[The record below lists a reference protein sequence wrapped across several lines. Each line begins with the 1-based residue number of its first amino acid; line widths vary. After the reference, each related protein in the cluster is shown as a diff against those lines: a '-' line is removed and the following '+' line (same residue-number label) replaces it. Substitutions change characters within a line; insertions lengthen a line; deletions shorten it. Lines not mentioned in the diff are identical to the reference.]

1 MYSVISCLTICHY
14 LKITRLFWD
23 LLALMFSSYRLRCAS
38 ACLPEERF
46 VTAYLN
52 GEARLLMLVVDAT
65 TSESQNEA
73 NMDGKNMI
81 LLAFRVIFSFQPVIR
96 LAPGCLPSNQSSSLG
111 RSPGNG
117 FAWWHSL
124 VTSATWPPKR
134 PKCEGCLWM
143 LKWKYMEPLWQK
155 QT

>member
-1 MYSVISCLTICHY
+1 
-14 LKITRLFWD
+14 
-23 LLALMFSSYRLRCAS
+23 MFSSYRLRCAS

-65 TSESQNEA
+65 SPESKNKA
-73 NMDGKNMI
+73 NMQGKNMI
-81 LLAFRVIFSFQPVIR
+81 LLAFRVTFSFQPVIR

-124 VTSATWPPKR
+124 VTSAT
-134 PKCEGCLWM
+134 
-143 LKWKYMEPLWQK
+143 
-155 QT
+155 